1 MRIGA
6 VSCTQLWYQPG
17 NVECL
22 GGEEGFAAWGECF
35 PGFKPERF
43 GRISLFPSFLGEFAM
58 LAKMTVKNQL
68 TLPKAVATQFRG
80 VEYFD
85 VSTDGSAITLKP
97 LRPSRLDE
105 VRAKLEQ
112 LGITEQDVTDAIAWA
127 RQSE

>member
-1 MRIGA
+1 
-6 VSCTQLWYQPG
+6 
-17 NVECL
+17 
-22 GGEEGFAAWGECF
+22 
-35 PGFKPERF
+35 
-43 GRISLFPSFLGEFAM
+43 M
-58 LAKMTVKNQL
+58 LAKITVKNQL

>member
-1 MRIGA
+1 
-6 VSCTQLWYQPG
+6 
-17 NVECL
+17 
-22 GGEEGFAAWGECF
+22 
-35 PGFKPERF
+35 
-43 GRISLFPSFLGEFAM
+43 M

-85 VSTDGSAITLKP
+85 VSTDGSAIVLKP

-127 RQSE
+127 RRSEWDLPTKQESSSTPMSSAPRSSSPMAS